1 MVGELRMRRCVAFL
15 CVVLC
20 LFMMM
25 TACAPR
31 RYDES
36 NIHKRYNRE
45 WIIGKTEA
53 EIVKRYGEFKRVYE
67 KDGGG
72 HLGAYYVNYDNWGM
86 DPSYIHDTYF
96 IEFDENGVAV
106 DAYFKRTSIGG

>member
-1 MVGELRMRRCVAFL
+1 MRGFL
-15 CVVLC
+15 VFLSALLC
-20 LFMMM
+20 LSVLL
-25 TACAPR
+25 TSCAPR

-36 NIHKRYNRE
+36 NIHKLYDRE

-53 EIVKRYGEFKRVYE
+53 EIIRRYGKFKRVYGL
-67 KDGGG
+67 DGGG
-72 HLGAYYVNYDNWGM
+72 HQGSYYVNYENWGP